1 MQQETFYS
9 EEGCTQGDPS
19 AMAFYALG
27 TKPLVDSL
35 AECTNIHECK
45 QAWYADDSS
54 AVGRLTEVK
63 SWWQKLNIEG
73 PKFGYFPK
81 ASKSIL
87 IVKEESLLPKAIE
100 LFGNT
105 NVEITWQGQRHLGAV
120 IGTGD
125 FKNKYVTEKVDKWIE
140 DITAIANI
148 TNEEP
153 QAALSAYT
161 KSICHRWVFVQRT
174 IPNTSHLFEP
184 LEQCIRQILIPAVV
198 GRAVSDNERKLLSLP
213 VRWGGL
219 GIADPTETA
228 DREYEAS
235 CAITEDLAHLII
247 AQQRDLA
254 LYDSD
259 KTMDKLKNL
268 KTAKE
273 TFLSEKFDQ
282 VLADA
287 DNTLL
292 KRCMLLNKDKGA
304 GSWLTAL
311 PLKDHGFCLNKQ
323 EFRDAVSLRYAW
335 RIPNTPQY
343 CGCGALNSINH
354 TLICAKGG
362 FIAMRHNALRDLN
375 AELQSDICKDVTVE
389 PSLLPI
395 DNEEISGTSANRAAP
410 DISSRGLWSTF
421 ERSFFDVRVLHPNA
435 PSYMDSS
442 LSSLYQRHEMEKMKK
457 YNSPSHYCGKGHI
470 HPFSIQLLV
479 DVALKHNAITEDSLS
494 LYQEK

>member
-1 MQQETFYS
+1 M
-9 EEGCTQGDPS
+9 
-19 AMAFYALG
+19 
-27 TKPLVDSL
+27 
-35 AECTNIHECK
+35 
-45 QAWYADDSS
+45 
-54 AVGRLTEVK
+54 
-63 SWWQKLNIEG
+63 
-73 PKFGYFPK
+73 
-81 ASKSIL
+81 
-87 IVKEESLLPKAIE
+87 PKAIE

-148 TNEEP
+148 ANEEL

-198 GRAVSDNERKLLSLP
+198 GRAVSDNERKILSLP

-304 GSWLTAL
+304 GS
-311 PLKDHGFCLNKQ
+311 
-323 EFRDAVSLRYAW
+323 
-335 RIPNTPQY
+335 
-343 CGCGALNSINH
+343 
-354 TLICAKGG
+354 
-362 FIAMRHNALRDLN
+362 
-375 AELQSDICKDVTVE
+375 
-389 PSLLPI
+389 
-395 DNEEISGTSANRAAP
+395 
-410 DISSRGLWSTF
+410 
-421 ERSFFDVRVLHPNA
+421 
-435 PSYMDSS
+435 
-442 LSSLYQRHEMEKMKK
+442 
-457 YNSPSHYCGKGHI
+457 
-470 HPFSIQLLV
+470 
-479 DVALKHNAITEDSLS
+479 
-494 LYQEK
+494 